1 MKRRI
6 EQKFRKVFT
15 FIMSVIMVVETVNC
29 VSLTALASEG
39 SVSAGDAIT
48 LNKELSEQVSSAE
61 RAAIAADE
69 AAKAAEAA
77 LKAAQQ
83 LSDEA
88 ADAALKTA
96 PDGTYTETVSDS
108 DGNSVKVPVLKDE
121 LDDAITDAENK
132 VQDAN
137 NSNQDMIDE
146 TQNKID
152 YLAEKAVDDTDAQL
166 KIAEDA
172 ADDAAAAATKA
183 QDELKKAIDAKD
195 YYTAQKAAEAASNA
209 YKEAQKAADAAGKA
223 YEAAQI
229 ILDDAKNAVIIAIEA
244 CDATTGDA
252 INTAQKA
259 IEDAQAA
266 LDAAKEIVDKAEIAY
281 AAAKAN
287 LDAAKV
293 AAVKAAET
301 VEAIADGIVGDLETA
316 KGADVDQLAEDKA
329 AAEEALKKAEADK
342 NLIDAQQDDIIK
354 KATEDKAAADA
365 KIVEYNNAEKFVDQ
379 LEDDGYFGW
388 KTSEIDKLKE
398 VASKTTSDVKDYEY
412 VRSGRGY
419 KKVPIYYTQSEI
431 DEAIAKVAAYN
442 AAKDLID
449 NTDIHAVK
457 QASVDAQNQINKA
470 NIAKNEAANAVTN
483 KKNEVASLEA
493 TIKTITDYIYN
504 NSSAVVYELDKDDTY
519 KKLLAELKAS
529 IAQYDKSVKT
539 REEYQD
545 ATNRDWKNVLES
557 LEKLLKELNIEFKN
571 NGDYFDWRTLSIN
584 TEYGKLTI
592 FGNNNEN
599 VTTLI
604 NIENGKL
611 TVAKVDELEF
621 ATYAATFDAV
631 AAAESAARAAD
642 AAVKEQ
648 EAKEKLEDA
657 KKALQ
662 IAQERLDALK
672 LKKMNLDK
680 ALDDLAKAK
689 ANVALTEKEWD
700 AAKASAEKAM
710 KAAEEAKTVPET
722 KPVKT
727 AFYVLNRGMS
737 QPSEVKSY
745 PKENYSKPGIS
756 GELYSGVLDEA
767 TGTRDY
773 SFVSLYKK
781 GIRDEALVPQY
792 LKVVPTTQQLAA
804 SGVVLKEGESI
815 KWYVIK
821 TEGDGYHVDGFIV
834 NQRFNIN
841 VLYGYKDSEDQFVE
855 FTKDDGSTYA
865 QSGTFVLGDT
875 YEFVSPVIDEY
886 IAETS
891 IVTGVAS
898 ADMTIEVVYTEEEVA
913 PVIINYYRGSL
924 AGTLLKSVPLNVA
937 VSKLAGY
944 DTTISANWLNTA
956 KPTDCNNGVLV
967 NYYYSETEEAWVAN
981 IVYSVIPFE
990 EPPTPPAPTPVVEVV
1005 PVITVNEE
1013 STPTTVRTIATTT
1026 STPVVDD
1033 EEEDVV
1039 EVEEEETPLAD
1050 APEEEKE
1057 TTDEVQDVVNIEEEE
1072 TPLAAGGNCWIHWL
1086 ILLITAAYTLYEL
1099 VRCVARN
1106 KKIKELSDSNQSVEA

>member
-39 SVSAGDAIT
+39 SVSAGDAI
-48 LNKELSEQVSSAE
+48 NKELIEQVSEAE
-61 RAAIAADE
+61 KAAIAADE

-88 ADAALKTA
+88 ADAALETA

-108 DGNSVKVPVLKDE
+108 DGNSVEVPVLKDK

-137 NSNQDMIDE
+137 NSIQDSIDAI
-146 TQNKID
+146 NA
-152 YLAEKAVDDTDAQL
+152 LAAQAVEDTDVQL
-166 KIAEDA
+166 KNAEAA
-172 ADDAAAAATKA
+172 ADDAAAAAEKA
-183 QDELKKAIDAKD
+183 KEELAKAEKAKD
-195 YYTAQKAAEAASNA
+195 YYTAQKAADAAANA

-223 YEAAQI
+223 YEAAQD
-229 ILDDAKNAVIIAIEA
+229 ILKAAQDAVDDAIRA
-244 CDATTGDA
+244 CDASTEDA

-259 IEDAQAA
+259 IDDAQAA
-266 LDAAKEIVDKAEIAY
+266 LDAAKAIVDKAEIEY

-287 LDAAKV
+287 LDAAED

-301 VEAIADGIVGDLETA
+301 VEAIADDIVGMWTDEDATITESTA
-316 KGADVDQLAEDKA
+316 KKEEIDAVIAAHNTMNSGYFQYQSDLVTADKAPGDTKFSLFGVVLATYTEEEIQDAIERKAQYENAKELIKNSKYKDISLDDLYKKSAQELDKIIAAGNAKKLNQNNATVDQAVSE
-329 AAEEALKKAEADK
+329 
-342 NLIDAQQDDIIK
+342 
-354 KATEDKAAADA
+354 ATEKTL
-365 KIVEYNNAEKFVDQ
+365 EKFVYQNDGTEISYLDKEKQDMYNDLLKQ
-379 LEDDGYFGW
+379 LKDSKGNYVFCN
-388 KTSEIDKLKE
+388 DKLEEYKE
-398 VASKTTSDVKDYEY
+398 LTSSSNFWDIKNFFA
-412 VRSGRGY
+412 R
-419 KKVPIYYTQSEI
+419 
-431 DEAIAKVAAYN
+431 IAF
-442 AAKDLID
+442 
-449 NTDIHAVK
+449 
-457 QASVDAQNQINKA
+457 
-470 NIAKNEAANAVTN
+470 
-483 KKNEVASLEA
+483 
-493 TIKTITDYIYN
+493 
-504 NSSAVVYELDKDDTY
+504 ELDN
-519 KKLLAELKAS
+519 S
-529 IAQYDKSVKT
+529 IYAGFDFNDFTFVIDPNGLSLGYTKT
-539 REEYQD
+539 
-545 ATNRDWKNVLES
+545 
-557 LEKLLKELNIEFKN
+557 KN
-571 NGDYFDWRTLSIN
+571 NTIILTSI
-584 TEYGKLTI
+584 K
-592 FGNNNEN
+592 
-599 VTTLI
+599 
-604 NIENGKL
+604 NGAL
-611 TVAKVDELEF
+611 YIAEVDELEF
-621 ATYAATFDAV
+621 ATYSATFDKV
-631 AAAESAARAAD
+631 AAAQAANRAAD
-642 AAVKEQ
+642 AAVKEE
-648 EAKEKLEDA
+648 EAKKKLERA
-657 KKALQ
+657 KQALQ

-672 LKKMNLDK
+672 LKKMDLEK

-689 ANVALTEKEWD
+689 QNVDLTKDEWD
-700 AAKASAEKAM
+700 AAKKSAKDAM
-710 KAAEEAKTVPET
+710 EAAEAAKLESET

-745 PKENYSKPGIS
+745 PKENYSKPGII
-756 GELYSGVLDEA
+756 GELYSGEN
-767 TGTRDY
+767 Y
-773 SFVSLYKK
+773 SYVSLYKK
-781 GIRDEALVPQY
+781 GIKDEALVSQY
-792 LKVVPTTQQLAA
+792 LKVEPTAEQLAA

-821 TEGDGYHVDGFIV
+821 TENDGYHVDGFIV

-855 FTKDDGSTYA
+855 FTKADGSTYA
-865 QSGTFVLGDT
+865 QSGTFVLGNT
-875 YEFVSPVIDEY
+875 YEFESPIIDEY
-886 IAETS
+886 IPEIS

-898 ADMTIEVVYTEEEVA
+898 ADMTIEVVYTKEEVA

-924 AGTLLKSVPLNVA
+924 TGTLLKSVPLDVA
-937 VSKLAGY
+937 VSKRAGY
-944 DTTISANWLNTA
+944 ATTITANWLNTA

-990 EPPTPPAPTPVVEVV
+990 EPPTPPAPTPTPTPTPRVEEV

-1039 EVEEEETPLAD
+1039 EVEEEETPLAN
-1050 APEEEKE
+1050 APEKEKE
-1057 TTDEVQDVVNIEEEE
+1057 ATDEVQDVVNIEEEE
-1072 TPLAAGGNCWIHWL
+1072 TPLASGGNCWIHWL

>member
-48 LNKELSEQVSSAE
+48 LNKELSEQVSEAE

-88 ADAALKTA
+88 ADAALETA

-108 DGNSVKVPVLKDE
+108 DGNSVEVPVLKDE

-137 NSNQDMIDE
+137 NSNQDMIDA
-146 TQNKID
+146 TQKEID
-152 YLAEKAVDDTDAQL
+152 DLAAQAVVDTDAQL

-172 ADDAAAAATKA
+172 ADDAEAAATKA
-183 QDELKKAIDAKD
+183 LEELQKAKDAKD
-195 YYTAQKAAEAASNA
+195 YYTAQKAADAASNA

-223 YEAAQI
+223 YEEAQDILAAAKKAVE
-229 ILDDAKNAVIIAIEA
+229 DAIAA
-244 CDATTGDA
+244 CDVSTGDA

-259 IEDAQAA
+259 IDDAQVA
-266 LDAAKEIVDKAEIAY
+266 LDAAKAIVDQAEIEY
-281 AAAKAN
+281 AVAKAN
-287 LDAAKV
+287 LDAAK
-293 AAVKAAET
+293 AAADDAAKK
-301 VEAIADGIVGDLETA
+301 VDAIADGIVGDLEKA
-316 KGADVDQLAEDKA
+316 KDVDVDQLSKEKA
-329 AAEEALKKAEADK
+329 AAEEALKKAEDDK
-342 NLIDAQQDDIIK
+342 KLIDAQQDDIIK

-365 KIVEYNNAEKFVDQ
+365 KINDYNNADALVDE
-379 LEDDGYFGW
+379 LEDDGPFGW
-388 KTSEIDKLKE
+388 GTPEIDKLKE
-398 VASKTTSDVKDYEY
+398 VAGKTTSD
-412 VRSGRGY
+412 Y
-419 KKVPIYYTQSEI
+419 KYGWPVYQKYTQSEI
-431 DEAIAKVAAYN
+431 DAAKAKVAAYN
-442 AAKDLID
+442 AAKELID
-449 NTDIHAVK
+449 TTDIHAVK
-457 QASVDAQNQINKA
+457 QASADAQNQINNA
-470 NIAKNEAANAVTN
+470 NTAKNEAANAVTN

-493 TIKTITDYIYN
+493 TIRTITDYIYN

-529 IAQYDKSVKT
+529 IAQYDKSVKS

-557 LEKLLKELNIEFKN
+557 LEKLLKELNIEFIN
-571 NGDYFDWRTLSIN
+571 NGDYIDWKTLSIN
-584 TEYGKLTI
+584 TEYGKLTL
-592 FGNNNEN
+592 FGHNDEN
-599 VTTLI
+599 VATLI

-648 EAKEKLEDA
+648 EAKAKLDA
-657 KKALQ
+657 AKMALQ
-662 IAQERLDALK
+662 IAQERLDALR
-672 LKKMNLDK
+672 LKKMNLEK
-680 ALDDLAKAK
+680 ALDDLEKAK
-689 ANVALTEKEWD
+689 ENVALTEDEWV
-700 AAKASAEKAM
+700 AAKASADLAKI
-710 KAAEEAKTVPET
+710 AAEEAKVKSET

-745 PKENYSKPGIS
+745 PTANYSKPGIS
-756 GELYSGVLDEA
+756 GELYSGVLDET

-773 SFVSLYKK
+773 SYISLYKK
-781 GIRDEALVPQY
+781 GIKDEALVPQY

-821 TEGDGYHVDGFIV
+821 TESDGYHVDGFIV

-913 PVIINYYRGSL
+913 PVIINYYRGSMT
-924 AGTLLKSVPLNVA
+924 GTLLKTVPLNVA
-937 VSKLAGY
+937 ISKRAGY
-944 DTTISANWLNTA
+944 ASTITANWLNTA

-967 NYYYSETEEAWVAN
+967 NYYYSETENAWIAN

-990 EPPTPPAPTPVVEVV
+990 ETPTPPAPTPVVEEV

-1013 STPTTVRTIATTT
+1013 STPTTVRTIATNT

-1039 EVEEEETPLAD
+1039 VVEEEETPLAD
-1050 APEEEKE
+1050 APEKEKE

>member
-48 LNKELSEQVSSAE
+48 LNEELSDQVSEAE

-69 AAKAAEAA
+69 AAKAAEEA

-88 ADAALKTA
+88 AAAALETA
-96 PDGTYTETVSDS
+96 DDGTYTETVSDS
-108 DGNSVKVPVLKDE
+108 DGNSVEVPILNDD
-121 LDDAITDAENK
+121 LDAAITDAENK

-137 NSNQDMIDE
+137 NSNQDTIDA
-146 TQNKID
+146 TQKEID
-152 YLAEKAVDDTDAQL
+152 DLAAQAVADTDAQL

-172 ADDAAAAATKA
+172 ADDAEAAATKA
-183 QDELKKAIDAKD
+183 QDELAKAQAASD
-195 YYTAQKAAEAASNA
+195 YYTAKKAADAATNA
-209 YKEAQKAADAAGKA
+209 YKDAQKAADAAGKA
-223 YEAAQI
+223 YQEAQDILAAAQ
-229 ILDDAKNAVIIAIEA
+229 KAVDEAIAA
-244 CDATTGDA
+244 CDVSTGDA
-252 INTAQKA
+252 MDTAQNA
-259 IEDAQAA
+259 IDDAQAA
-266 LDAAKEIVDKAEIAY
+266 LDAAKAIVDNAEIEY
-281 AAAKAN
+281 AVAKAN
-287 LDAAKV
+287 LDEAED

-301 VEAIADGIVGDLETA
+301 VEAIANGIVGDLEKE
-316 KGADVDQLAEDKA
+316 KGADVDQLENDKA

-342 NLIDAQQDDIIK
+342 KLIDAQQDDIIK

-365 KIVEYNNAEKFVDQ
+365 KMNEYNNADALVDE
-379 LEDDGYFGW
+379 LEDDGPFGW
-388 KTSEIDKLKE
+388 ATPEIDKLLK
-398 VASKTTSDVKDYEY
+398 VASKTTSD
-412 VRSGRGY
+412 Y
-419 KKVPIYYTQSEI
+419 KYGWPVYQKYTQSEI
-431 DEAIAKVAAYN
+431 DAAKAKVAAYN
-442 AAKDLID
+442 AAKTLIE
-449 NTDIHAVK
+449 NTDIHAVR
-457 QASVDAQNQINKA
+457 QASTDAQNRIDNA
-470 NIAKNEAANAVTN
+470 NTAKNEAANAITK

-493 TIKTITDYIYN
+493 SIKTITDFIYN
-504 NSSAVVYELDKDDTY
+504 NSSAVVYELDNDDTY
-519 KKLLAELKAS
+519 NKLLAELNAS
-529 IAQYDKSVKT
+529 IAQYDKSVKS

-557 LEKLLKELNIEFKN
+557 LEKLLKELKIEYKN
-571 NGDYFDWRTLSIN
+571 NGDYIDWKTLSIN
-584 TEYGKLTI
+584 TEYGKLTL
-592 FGNNNEN
+592 FGHNDEN
-599 VTTLI
+599 VATLI

-648 EAKEKLEDA
+648 EAKAKLDA
-657 KKALQ
+657 AKMALQ
-662 IAQERLDALK
+662 IAQERLDAAR
-672 LKKMNLDK
+672 LKKMNLEK
-680 ALDDLAKAK
+680 ARMDLAKAQE
-689 ANVALTEKEWD
+689 NVDLTKLEWE
-700 AAKASAEKAM
+700 AAKES
-710 KAAEEAKTVPET
+710 AEEAKKAADDAKVESET
-722 KPVKT
+722 KPVMT

-773 SFVSLYKK
+773 SFISLYKK
-781 GIRDEALVPQY
+781 GIKDEALVPQY
-792 LKVVPTTQQLAA
+792 LKVVPSAQQLAA
-804 SGVVLKEGESI
+804 SGVILKEGESI

-821 TEGDGYHVDGFIV
+821 TESDGYHVDGFIV

-886 IAETS
+886 IAETN

-913 PVIINYYRGSL
+913 PVIINYYRGSVS
-924 AGTLLKSVPLNVA
+924 GTLLKSVPLNVA

-944 DTTISANWLNTA
+944 DTTISANWLNSV
-956 KPTDCNNGVLV
+956 KPTDCYNGVLV
-967 NYYYSETEEAWVAN
+967 NYYYSETEEAWIAN
-981 IVYSVIPFE
+981 IVYSPIPQE
-990 EPPTPPAPTPVVEVV
+990 TPTPPAPTPTPVVEEV

-1013 STPTTVRTIATTT
+1013 STPTTVRTISTTT
-1026 STPVVDD
+1026 STPVVED

-1039 EVEEEETPLAD
+1039 VVEEEETPLAD
-1050 APEEEKE
+1050 APEKEKE

>member
-48 LNKELSEQVSSAE
+48 LNKELSEQVSEAE

-88 ADAALKTA
+88 ADAALETA

-108 DGNSVKVPVLKDE
+108 DGNSVEVPVLKDE

-137 NSNQDMIDE
+137 NSNQVMIDA
-146 TQNKID
+146 TQKEID
-152 YLAEKAVDDTDAQL
+152 YLAAKAVVDTDAQL

-183 QDELKKAIDAKD
+183 KDELDKAQKAKD
-195 YYTAQKAAEAASNA
+195 YYTAQKAADAAANA
-209 YKEAQKAADAAGKA
+209 YKEAQKAADAAFNA
-223 YEAAQI
+223 YEEAQK
-229 ILDDAKNAVIIAIEA
+229 ILTIAQDAVEDAIRA
-244 CDATTGDA
+244 CDVSTGDA

-266 LDAAKEIVDKAEIAY
+266 LDAAKAIVDNAETEY
-281 AAAKAN
+281 ALAKAN
-287 LDAAKV
+287 LDAAED

-301 VEAIADGIVGDLETA
+301 VEAIANGIVGDLEKA
-316 KGADVDQLAEDKA
+316 KGADVDQLENEKA
-329 AAEEALKKAEADK
+329 AAEEALKKAEDDK
-342 NLIDAQQDDIIK
+342 KLIDAQQDDIIK

-365 KIVEYNNAEKFVDQ
+365 KINEYNNADALVDE
-379 LEDDGYFGW
+379 LEDDGPFGW
-388 KTSEIDKLKE
+388 GTPEIDKLKE
-398 VASKTTSDVKDYEY
+398 VAGKTTSD
-412 VRSGRGY
+412 Y
-419 KKVPIYYTQSEI
+419 KYGWPVYQKYTQSEI
-431 DEAIAKVAAYN
+431 DAAKAKVAAYN
-442 AAKDLID
+442 AAKELID
-449 NTDIHAVK
+449 TTDIHAVK
-457 QASVDAQNQINKA
+457 QASADAQNQINNA
-470 NIAKNEAANAVTN
+470 NTAKNEAANAVTN

-493 TIKTITDYIYN
+493 TIRTITDYIYN
-504 NSSAVVYELDKDDTY
+504 NSSAVVYELKDNANY
-519 KKLLAELKAS
+519 QKLLKELLAS
-529 IAQYDKSVKT
+529 NQDYDDSKSL
-539 REEYQD
+539 REDYQD
-545 ATNRDWKNVLES
+545 ATNRTYGSLSEAIES
-557 LEKLLKELNIEFKN
+557 FKKLLKELKIEYEN
-571 NGDYFDWRTLSIN
+571 NGDYFDWDDFQFEIKGGRLTFF
-584 TEYGKLTI
+584 GK
-592 FGNNNEN
+592 NSKNES
-599 VTTLI
+599 TLI
-604 NIENGKL
+604 QVEQDRLVI
-611 TVAKVDELEF
+611 AKVDELEF

-648 EAKEKLEDA
+648 EAKAKLDA
-657 KKALQ
+657 AKMALQ
-662 IAQERLDALK
+662 IAQERLDALR
-672 LKKMNLDK
+672 LKKMNLEK
-680 ALDDLAKAK
+680 ARMDLAKAQE
-689 ANVALTEKEWD
+689 NVDLTKKEWE
-700 AAKASAEKAM
+700 AAKES
-710 KAAEEAKTVPET
+710 AEEAKKAADDAKVESET

-756 GELYSGVLDEA
+756 GELYSGVLDET

-773 SFVSLYKK
+773 SYISLYKK
-781 GIRDEALVPQY
+781 GIKDEALVPQY
-792 LKVVPTTQQLAA
+792 LKVVPTVQQLSA

-821 TEGDGYHVDGFIV
+821 TESDGYHVDGFIV

-841 VLYGYKDSEDQFVE
+841 VLYGYKDSEGHFVE

-913 PVIINYYRGSL
+913 PVIINYYRGSVS
-924 AGTLLKSVPLNVA
+924 GTLLKTVPLNVA

-944 DTTISANWLNTA
+944 DTTISANWLNTV
-956 KPTDCNNGVLV
+956 KPTDCYNGVLV
-967 NYYYSETEEAWVAN
+967 NYYYSQTENVWIAN
-981 IVYSVIPFE
+981 IVYSPIPQE
-990 EPPTPPAPTPVVEVV
+990 NPTPTPPAPTPVVEEV

-1039 EVEEEETPLAD
+1039 VVEEEETPLAD
-1050 APEEEKE
+1050 APEKEKE

-1099 VRCVARN
+1099 IRCVARN